1 MTLDRVFKS
10 AYIDEPARLIDELTA
25 KVRCPSCSGTGH
37 RKVDVAL
44 MDECAVCQGEGAI
57 PREMASYEAQSHGY

>member
-10 AYIDEPARLIDELTA
+10 AYVDEPAKLIDELTA
-25 KVRCPSCSGTGH
+25 KVRCPSCDGSGHWG
-37 RKVDVAL
+37 
-44 MDECAVCQGEGAI
+44 MDECSLCQGEGAI

>member
-10 AYIDEPARLIDELTA
+10 AYVDEPAKLIDELTA
-25 KVRCPSCSGTGH
+25 KVRCPSCDGSGHWG
-37 RKVDVAL
+37 
-44 MDECAVCQGEGAI
+44 MDECSACQGEGAI